1 MPTTFDKCVNIEL
14 SVFWKS
20 ARVAELIVALSD
32 IVKFD
37 RVQVQSVAGFNKL
50 PAAVVIHQQAGNA
63 LHLIELLGIL
73 QDVGPVYIDA
83 PKIADSKIAGAKS
96 PCIGT
101 PIAAI
106 AKRLKVQE
114 HVVVGGF
121 RRRNG
126 DLSSVLKKKKKKERV
141 TPPFAL
147 APKPEINHGRPKL
160 FAIALNAV
168 REHAAGRDT
177 MTDQVNNCKALIIA
191 PEETPK
197 AGDLARRSTE
207 QDPPS
212 ITKVRLHVGKASS
225 SVALDIF

>member
-1 MPTTFDKCVNIEL
+1 MPTTFDKCVNIKL

-141 TPPFAL
+141 APPLAL

-168 REHAAGRDT
+168 REHAAGRDAVA
-177 MTDQVNNCKALIIA
+177 DQVNGCQVPIIA
-191 PEETPK
+191 SEKAYK
-197 AGDLARRSTE
+197 AGDLAGCSAE
-207 QDPPS
+207 QDLPALTKIRLNIGKANSS
-212 ITKVRLHVGKASS
+212 IALHV
-225 SVALDIF
+225 F

>member
-83 PKIADSKIAGAKS
+83 PNVADGQIASTKS
-96 PCIGT
+96 PRIGT
-101 PIAAI
+101 PIAAV

-121 RRRNG
+121 CRRNG
-126 DLSSVLKKKKKKERV
+126 DLSSILKKKKKKRV
-141 TPPFAL
+141 APSLAL

-160 FAIALNAV
+160 FAIVLNAV
-168 REHAAGRDT
+168 REHTAGRDAVA
-177 MTDQVNNCKALIIA
+177 DQVNGRQVPIIA
-191 PEETPK
+191 SEEAPK
-197 AGDLARRSTE
+197 TGDLARRTAE
-207 QDPPS
+207 QDLPAL
-212 ITKVRLHVGKASS
+212 TKIRLNIGKANSS
-225 SVALDIF
+225 IALHIF

>member
-20 ARVAELIVALSD
+20 ARVTELIVALGD
-32 IVKFD
+32 VVKFD
-37 RVQVQSVAGFNKL
+37 SVQVQSISGLNEF
-50 PAAVVIHQQAGNA
+50 PATIVIHQHTGNA
-63 LHLIELLGIL
+63 LHLIELIRIL
-73 QDVGPVYIDA
+73 KNVRPIYLNA
-83 PKIADSKIAGAKS
+83 PEITDGKITGAEPPS
-96 PCIGT
+96 IGA
-101 PIAAI
+101 PIAAV

-141 TPPFAL
+141 APPLAL
-147 APKPEINHGRPKL
+147 TPKPEINHGRPKL

-177 MTDQVNNCKALIIA
+177 VTDQVNSCKALIIA

-197 AGDLARRSTE
+197 AGDLARRSAE

-212 ITKVRLHVGKASS
+212 ITKVRLHVG
-225 SVALDIF
+225 

>member
-20 ARVAELIVALSD
+20 ARMAELIVALSD

-37 RVQVQSVAGFNKL
+37 RVQVQSVAGFNKI
-50 PAAVVIHQQAGNA
+50 PAAFVIHQQAGNA

-96 PCIGT
+96 PCIGA
-101 PIAAI
+101 PIAAV
-106 AKRLKVQE
+106 AKRLEVQE

-126 DLSSVLKKKKKKERV
+126 DLSSILKKKKKKKRV
-141 TPPFAL
+141 APSLAL

-160 FAIALNAV
+160 FAIVLNAV
-168 REHAAGRDT
+168 REHTAGRDAVA
-177 MTDQVNNCKALIIA
+177 DQVNGRQVPIIA
-191 PEETPK
+191 SEEAPK
-197 AGDLARRSTE
+197 AGDLARRAAE
-207 QDPPS
+207 QDLPAL
-212 ITKVRLHVGKASS
+212 TKIRLNIGKANSS
-225 SVALDIF
+225 IALHIF

>member
-1 MPTTFDKCVNIEL
+1 MPTTFDICVNIEL

-37 RVQVQSVAGFNKL
+37 RVQVQSLAGFNKL
-50 PAAVVIHQQAGNA
+50 PAAFVIHQQAGNA

-83 PKIADSKIAGAKS
+83 PKIADSKIAGAKF
-96 PCIGT
+96 PCIGA
-101 PIAAI
+101 PIAAV
-106 AKRLKVQE
+106 AKRLEVQE

-141 TPPFAL
+141 APPLAL

-168 REHAAGRDT
+168 REHAAGRDAVA
-177 MTDQVNNCKALIIA
+177 DQVNGCQVPIIA
-191 PEETPK
+191 SEKAPK
-197 AGDLARRSTE
+197 AGDLAGCSAE
-207 QDPPS
+207 QDLPALTKIRLNIGKANSS
-212 ITKVRLHVGKASS
+212 IALHV
-225 SVALDIF
+225 F